1 MLDRRTLE
9 TIFREHHAQCLV
21 FAVHY
26 TGNEHDAEE
35 VIQQVFLRLWEK
47 RNTIEIA
54 GVVRSYLF
62 AAIRNTA
69 ISNWRKENVRQK
81 KEDIAGT
88 FRFTDPVVQ
97 SPVWELERLYQK
109 ALEVLPERCR
119 EVFILSRQEQLK
131 YAEIAEV
138 MNISIKTVENQMGK
152 ALKIMHREL
161 REYLTSIL
169 FL

>member
-26 TGNEHDAEE
+26 TGNEQDAEE

-47 RNTIEIA
+47 RDTIEIA

-69 ISNWRKENVRQK
+69 ISNWRKETVRHE
-81 KEDIAGT
+81 KEHVAST
-88 FRFTDPVVQ
+88 ARFADPVIQ
-97 SPVWELERLYQK
+97 SPVWELERSYQK
-109 ALEVLPERCR
+109 ALEALPDRCR
-119 EVFILSRQEQLK
+119 EVFILSRQQHLK

-138 MNISIKTVENQMGK
+138 MNISVKTVENQMGK
-152 ALKIMHREL
+152 ALKIMYREL
-161 REYLTSIL
+161 REYLASIL
-169 FL
+169 L

>member
-1 MLDRRTLE
+1 MLDRHTLE

-88 FRFTDPVVQ
+88 FRLTDPVVQ
-97 SPVWELERLYQK
+97 SPVCGSWNVYIRKRWKYYRNVAVKYLYS
-109 ALEVLPERCR
+109 VGR
-119 EVFILSRQEQLK
+119 S
-131 YAEIAEV
+131 
-138 MNISIKTVENQMGK
+138 S
-152 ALKIMHREL
+152 
-161 REYLTSIL
+161 
-169 FL
+169 